1 MTSLIK
7 MVVMVMATLEYGNVP
22 DFYGW
27 DIVHEKQCFFL
38 IKKFDIQTTKLCN
51 PTCLTYQLSMYL
63 P

>member
-27 DIVHEKQCFFL
+27 DIVHEKQCFFFN
-38 IKKFDIQTTKLCN
+38 KKI
-51 PTCLTYQLSMYL
+51 
-63 P
+63 